1 MLSIPAGILS
11 IIAFYHFSVYLL
23 QSGGYLAD
31 FAVGY
36 LAAVYLSD
44 RRNMGGGAGQEAL
57 CGAVKLHPIDMPFDC
72 FNAQLGFSQL
82 HRLLAG
88 NAHQKVMQLAEAEL
102 GIK

>member
-1 MLSIPAGILS
+1 MTTAAMPLTIIAPPYRSIGLDRRAPAGILS

-72 FNAQLGFSQL
+72 FNAQLGFS
-82 HRLLAG
+82 
-88 NAHQKVMQLAEAEL
+88 
-102 GIK
+102 